1 MKSQQE
7 YMKNVRT
14 IYLFSQFQLNFHSMS
29 FTSDFRMLIPQQI
42 STTPVRPAES
52 INTKTEVFFMRE
64 LRNTK
69 IIAVDHGYGNMKTAN
84 TVTTTGIKAYETEP
98 IFTGNILEYN
108 GIYYRIGEGHKEF
121 IPDKAM
127 DEEYY
132 LLTLMAIARELNV
145 FSIREADVHLA
156 AGLPLTWIRNQ
167 REAFR
172 SYLLQNPEVRYL
184 FNGKEYHL
192 HFVGCSLYP
201 QGYPAIVNQLGDFK
215 GTNLL
220 ADIGNGTMNIL
231 YINNKKAQE
240 SRCWTE
246 KLGVN
251 QCMIAAKNAV
261 LDKFGV
267 KIEGSTVEQIL
278 RFGTADISAPYLDC
292 ISSIARQYVAEL
304 FSTLRKYEYNPDLMR
319 LYVVGGGG
327 CLIRNFGTY
336 DKSRVTIIDDIC
348 ATAKGYEWG
357 IVIIRI
363 LVLIHQ
369 SMFQWIVQE
378 RIVVARPLILFVG
391 FRVHFLSLS
400 NFFPDM
406 ILVFLYWLQYLLGI
420 SFDFLAKGHPS

>member
-1 MKSQQE
+1 M
-7 YMKNVRT
+7 NVYNKKMQGYKKLKKLLYFT
-14 IYLFSQFQLNFHSMS
+14 KLYPIFQFQLNFPSMS
-29 FTSDFRMLIPQQI
+29 FSSNFRMLISQQS
-42 STTPVRPAES
+42 STTPVQPAEL
-52 INTKTEVFFMRE
+52 INTKMEVFFMRE

-84 TVTTTGIKAYETEP
+84 TVTPTGIKAYETEP

-172 SYLLQNPEVRYL
+172 SYLLQNPEVHYR

-192 HFVGCSLYP
+192 RFVGCSLYP
-201 QGYPAIVNQLGDFK
+201 QGYPAIVNQLRNFK

-267 KIEGSTVEQIL
+267 KIEESTVEQIL
-278 RFGTADISAPYLDC
+278 RFGTADISAQYLDC
-292 ISSIARQYVAEL
+292 ITSIARQYVAEL

-348 ATAKGYEWG
+348 ATAKGYE
-357 IVIIRI
+357 
-363 LVLIHQ
+363 
-369 SMFQWIVQE
+369 
-378 RIVVARPLILFVG
+378 
-391 FRVHFLSLS
+391 SLAYMS
-400 NFFPDM
+400 
-406 ILVFLYWLQYLLGI
+406 LKRRG
-420 SFDFLAKGHPS
+420 

>member
-1 MKSQQE
+1 M
-7 YMKNVRT
+7 NVYNKKMQGYKKLKKLLYFT
-14 IYLFSQFQLNFHSMS
+14 KLYPIFQFQLNFPSMS
-29 FTSDFRMLIPQQI
+29 FSSNFRMLISQQS
-42 STTPVRPAES
+42 STTPVQPAEL
-52 INTKTEVFFMRE
+52 INTKMEVFFMRE

-84 TVTTTGIKAYETEP
+84 TVTPTGIKAYETEP

-172 SYLLQNPEVRYL
+172 SYLLQNPEVHYL

-192 HFVGCSLYP
+192 RFVGCSLYP
-201 QGYPAIVNQLGDFK
+201 QGYPAIVNQLGNFK

-231 YINNKKAQE
+231 YVNNKKAQE
-240 SRCWTE
+240 RRCWTE

-267 KIEGSTVEQIL
+267 KIEESTVEQIL

-348 ATAKGYEWG
+348 ATAKGYE
-357 IVIIRI
+357 
-363 LVLIHQ
+363 
-369 SMFQWIVQE
+369 
-378 RIVVARPLILFVG
+378 
-391 FRVHFLSLS
+391 SLAYMS
-400 NFFPDM
+400 
-406 ILVFLYWLQYLLGI
+406 LKRRG
-420 SFDFLAKGHPS
+420 

>member
-1 MKSQQE
+1 M
-7 YMKNVRT
+7 NVYNKKMQGYKKLKKLLYFT
-14 IYLFSQFQLNFHSMS
+14 KLYPIFQFQLNFPSMS
-29 FTSDFRMLIPQQI
+29 FSSNFRMLISQQS
-42 STTPVRPAES
+42 STTPIQPAEL
-52 INTKTEVFFMRE
+52 INTKMEVFFMRE

-84 TVTTTGIKAYETEP
+84 TVTPTGIKAYETEP

-172 SYLLQNPEVRYL
+172 SYLLQNPEVHYL

-192 HFVGCSLYP
+192 RFVGCSLYP
-201 QGYPAIVNQLGDFK
+201 QGYPAIVNQLGNFK

-267 KIEGSTVEQIL
+267 KIEESTVEQIL

-348 ATAKGYEWG
+348 ATAKGYE
-357 IVIIRI
+357 
-363 LVLIHQ
+363 
-369 SMFQWIVQE
+369 
-378 RIVVARPLILFVG
+378 
-391 FRVHFLSLS
+391 SLAYMS
-400 NFFPDM
+400 
-406 ILVFLYWLQYLLGI
+406 LKRRG
-420 SFDFLAKGHPS
+420 

>member
-1 MKSQQE
+1 
-7 YMKNVRT
+7 
-14 IYLFSQFQLNFHSMS
+14 MS

-84 TVTTTGIKAYETEP
+84 TVTPTGIKAYETEP

-132 LLTLMAIARELNV
+132 LLTLMAIARELTV

-156 AGLPLTWIRNQ
+156 AGLPLTWIRTQ

-267 KIEGSTVEQIL
+267 KIEESTVEQIL

>member
-1 MKSQQE
+1 M
-7 YMKNVRT
+7 NVYNKKMQGYKKLKKLLYFT
-14 IYLFSQFQLNFHSMS
+14 KLYPIFQFQLNFPSMS
-29 FTSDFRMLIPQQI
+29 FSSNFRMLISQQS
-42 STTPVRPAES
+42 STTPVQPAEL
-52 INTKTEVFFMRE
+52 INTKMEVFFMRE

-84 TVTTTGIKAYETEP
+84 TVTPTGIKAYETEP

-132 LLTLMAIARELNV
+132 LLTLMAIAREMNI

-172 SYLLQNPEVRYL
+172 SYLLQNPEVHYR

-192 HFVGCSLYP
+192 RFAGCSLYP
-201 QGYPAIVNQLGDFK
+201 QGYPAIVNQLRNFK

-267 KIEGSTVEQIL
+267 KIEESTVEQIL

-348 ATAKGYEWG
+348 ATAKGYE
-357 IVIIRI
+357 
-363 LVLIHQ
+363 
-369 SMFQWIVQE
+369 
-378 RIVVARPLILFVG
+378 
-391 FRVHFLSLS
+391 SLAYMS
-400 NFFPDM
+400 
-406 ILVFLYWLQYLLGI
+406 LKRRG
-420 SFDFLAKGHPS
+420 

>member
-1 MKSQQE
+1 
-7 YMKNVRT
+7 
-14 IYLFSQFQLNFHSMS
+14 
-29 FTSDFRMLIPQQI
+29 
-42 STTPVRPAES
+42 
-52 INTKTEVFFMRE
+52 MRE
-64 LRNTK
+64 LKNTK
-69 IIAVDHGYGNMKTAN
+69 IIAIDHGYGNMKTAN
-84 TVTTTGIKAYETEP
+84 TVTPTGIKAYETEP

-172 SYLLQNPEVRYL
+172 SYLLQNPEVHYR

-192 HFVGCSLYP
+192 RFVGCSLYP
-201 QGYPAIVNQLGDFK
+201 QGYPAIVNHLGKFK

-267 KIEGSTVEQIL
+267 KIEESTVEQIL
-278 RFGTADISAPYLDC
+278 RFGTADISAPYMDC

-336 DKSRVTIIDDIC
+336 DKLRVTIIDDIC
-348 ATAKGYEWG
+348 ATAKGYE
-357 IVIIRI
+357 
-363 LVLIHQ
+363 
-369 SMFQWIVQE
+369 
-378 RIVVARPLILFVG
+378 
-391 FRVHFLSLS
+391 SLAYMS
-400 NFFPDM
+400 
-406 ILVFLYWLQYLLGI
+406 LKRRG
-420 SFDFLAKGHPS
+420 

>member
-1 MKSQQE
+1 M
-7 YMKNVRT
+7 NVYNKKMQGYKKLKKLLYFT
-14 IYLFSQFQLNFHSMS
+14 KLYPIFQFQLNFPSMS
-29 FTSDFRMLIPQQI
+29 FSSNFRMLISQQS
-42 STTPVRPAES
+42 STTPVQPAEL
-52 INTKTEVFFMRE
+52 INTKMEVFFMRE

-84 TVTTTGIKAYETEP
+84 TVTPTGIKAYETEP

-172 SYLLQNPEVRYL
+172 SYLLQNPEVHYL

-192 HFVGCSLYP
+192 RFVGCSLYP
-201 QGYPAIVNQLGDFK
+201 QGYPAIVNQLGNFK

-267 KIEGSTVEQIL
+267 KIEESTVEQIL

-336 DKSRVTIIDDIC
+336 DKLRVTIIDDIC
-348 ATAKGYEWG
+348 ATAKGYE
-357 IVIIRI
+357 
-363 LVLIHQ
+363 
-369 SMFQWIVQE
+369 
-378 RIVVARPLILFVG
+378 
-391 FRVHFLSLS
+391 SLAYMS
-400 NFFPDM
+400 
-406 ILVFLYWLQYLLGI
+406 LKRRG
-420 SFDFLAKGHPS
+420 

>member
-1 MKSQQE
+1 M
-7 YMKNVRT
+7 NVYNKKMQGYKKLKKLLYFT
-14 IYLFSQFQLNFHSMS
+14 KLYPIFQFQLNFPSMS
-29 FTSDFRMLIPQQI
+29 FSSNFRMLISQQS
-42 STTPVRPAES
+42 STTPVQPAEL
-52 INTKTEVFFMRE
+52 INTKMEVFFMRE

-84 TVTTTGIKAYETEP
+84 TVTPTGIKAYETEP

-172 SYLLQNPEVRYL
+172 SYLLQNPEVHYL

-192 HFVGCSLYP
+192 RFVGCSLYP
-201 QGYPAIVNQLGDFK
+201 QGYPAIVNQLGNFK

-231 YINNKKAQE
+231 YVNNKKAQE

-267 KIEGSTVEQIL
+267 KIEESTVEQIL
-278 RFGTADISAPYLDC
+278 RFGTADISTPYLDC
-292 ISSIARQYVAEL
+292 ISSISRQYVAEL

-348 ATAKGYEWG
+348 ATAKGYE
-357 IVIIRI
+357 
-363 LVLIHQ
+363 
-369 SMFQWIVQE
+369 
-378 RIVVARPLILFVG
+378 
-391 FRVHFLSLS
+391 SLAYMS
-400 NFFPDM
+400 
-406 ILVFLYWLQYLLGI
+406 LKRRG
-420 SFDFLAKGHPS
+420 

>member
-1 MKSQQE
+1 M
-7 YMKNVRT
+7 NVYNKKMQGYKKLKKLLYFT
-14 IYLFSQFQLNFHSMS
+14 KLYPIFQFQLNFPSMS
-29 FTSDFRMLIPQQI
+29 FSSNFRMLISQQS
-42 STTPVRPAES
+42 STTPVQPAEL
-52 INTKTEVFFMRE
+52 INTKMEVFFMRE

-84 TVTTTGIKAYETEP
+84 TVTPTGIKAYETEP

-172 SYLLQNPEVRYL
+172 SYLLQNPEVHYR

-201 QGYPAIVNQLGDFK
+201 QGYPAIVNHLGNFK

-267 KIEGSTVEQIL
+267 KIEESTVEQIL

-304 FSTLRKYEYNPDLMR
+304 FSTLRKYEYNPDLMH

-336 DKSRVTIIDDIC
+336 DKLRVTIIDDIC
-348 ATAKGYEWG
+348 ATAKGYE
-357 IVIIRI
+357 
-363 LVLIHQ
+363 
-369 SMFQWIVQE
+369 
-378 RIVVARPLILFVG
+378 
-391 FRVHFLSLS
+391 SLAYMS
-400 NFFPDM
+400 
-406 ILVFLYWLQYLLGI
+406 LKRRG
-420 SFDFLAKGHPS
+420 

>member
-7 YMKNVRT
+7 YMKNVST
-14 IYLFSQFQLNFHSMS
+14 IYLFSQFLLNFPSMPFS
-29 FTSDFRMLIPQQI
+29 SDFRMLIPQQS

-84 TVTTTGIKAYETEP
+84 TVTPTGIKAYETEP

-172 SYLLQNPEVRYL
+172 SYLLQNPEVHYR

-192 HFVGCSLYP
+192 RFVGCSLYP
-201 QGYPAIVNQLGDFK
+201 QGYPAIVNHLGNFK

-251 QCMIAAKNAV
+251 QCMIAAKNAI

-267 KIEGSTVEQIL
+267 KIEESTVEQIL

-348 ATAKGYEWG
+348 ATAKGYE
-357 IVIIRI
+357 
-363 LVLIHQ
+363 
-369 SMFQWIVQE
+369 
-378 RIVVARPLILFVG
+378 
-391 FRVHFLSLS
+391 SLAYMS
-400 NFFPDM
+400 
-406 ILVFLYWLQYLLGI
+406 LKRRG
-420 SFDFLAKGHPS
+420 

>member
-14 IYLFSQFQLNFHSMS
+14 ICLFSQFQLNFHSMS
-29 FTSDFRMLIPQQI
+29 FTSDLRMLIPQQI